1 MKEDKSETAKV
12 IHFLPNGHFYFER
25 GITAFREERM
35 KEAIHYLNRAS
46 ELEPGEPII
55 LCQLAICYTEIGQFH
70 KSNQLLRKILE
81 ALDPKM
87 NYCYYFIANNFA
99 YLKDF
104 RRAMQYAGRYLELEP
119 AGEYKDEAEDLMNV
133 LLEEMP
139 IGEARENKFQK
150 FEQEFYN
157 YKKELNQYLAEE
169 DNVSACKILEKVI
182 DEKPHFWPAYNQLA
196 ALYFEQFK
204 EEEALQTLNLLLDRS
219 PGNLLGL
226 ADLYTYYYF
235 KGEKEQA
242 ELLYRQLEAVV
253 PILVHHREKLA
264 IIHAMAGNYQSAW
277 LLFMDVEDLEVSERP
292 KFYYY
297 RAKTAFSL
305 GYLDEAEIMWEHFL
319 ALDVYERE
327 EFPWQEEAIFTDDVQ
342 AVLGLLNETEPA
354 RHLLGVYALSISAA
368 RAEVMLFHPL
378 FDMSQWSY
386 VEHLIMTGFDY
397 LPDLYEQ
404 NSARLIE
411 IWTVFREQGIRP
423 DKKNLPEFE
432 AMINWFGNV
441 EQDYTVRDLQELA
454 ASSYVY
460 FFQKTTEEAARI
472 FSVEAHDI
480 LPFSP

>member
-1 MKEDKSETAKV
+1 MKKDKSDTAKV

-35 KEAIHYLNRAS
+35 KEAIHYLKRAS

-104 RRAMQYAGRYLELEP
+104 RRAMQYAGRYLDLEP
-119 AGEYKDEAEDLMNV
+119 EGEYQDEAEDLMNV

-139 IGEARENKFQK
+139 IGESAENKFQK
-150 FEQEFYN
+150 FEQEFYD

-204 EEEALQTLNLLLDRS
+204 EAEALKTLNLLLDRS

-226 ADLYTYYYF
+226 ADLFTYYYF
-235 KGEKEQA
+235 KGDKEQA
-242 ELLYRQLEAVV
+242 GALYSQLEAVV
-253 PILVHHREKLA
+253 PILIHHREKLA
-264 IIHAMAGNYQSAW
+264 IIHAMVGNYKAAW
-277 LLFMDVEDLEVSERP
+277 ALFIDVEDLEVSERP

-297 RAKTAFSL
+297 RAKTAF
-305 GYLDEAEIMWEHFL
+305 YLERFEEAEMMWEHFL

-327 EFPWQEEAIFTDDVQ
+327 AFPWQSQAEFADDAEVVLELLHAEEPD
-342 AVLGLLNETEPA
+342 L
-354 RHLLGVYALSISAA
+354 HLLGVYALSVSAA
-368 RAEVMLFHPL
+368 RAEIMLFHPL

-386 VEHLIMTGFDY
+386 VEHLIMTEFEY

-404 NSARLIE
+404 NCARLVD
-411 IWTVFREQGIRP
+411 IWTLYRAQGIRLNRS
-423 DKKNLPEFE
+423 NLAAFR
-432 AMINWFGNV
+432 AMVSWFSGA
-441 EQDYTVRDLQELA
+441 EQDYTARDLRELA
-454 ASSYVY
+454 AACYVY

-472 FSVEAHDI
+472 LEVDAHDI
-480 LPFSP
+480 LPFQS